1 MWKVEGGRCL
11 LKLAGNVG
19 LRGGEPIHGGP
30 GEGLVGRA
38 GLQLYTSATT
48 QYPVLV
54 PSLGDGLV
62 RWALA

>member
-1 MWKVEGGRCL
+1 MLVETGRECWVEGRGAHPWR
-11 LKLAGNVG
+11 AG
-19 LRGGEPIHGGP
+19 

-54 PSLGDGLV
+54 PSHGDGLV